1 MQDVGWEMQ
10 GGECR
15 FGNTGCGRED
25 AGWEWSGM
33 MGKGVRK
40 ALDDLLGGMSL
51 LQNQAK
57 GNPGCSRTLEQGS
70 KASVPLMGM
79 EQPKLCLPAVNCA
92 SILAA
97 PSGAAGAG
105 LHGHYWD
112 ARRAGRVCGVSEE
125 ERGTEGGWRMNFLA
139 SV

>member
-1 MQDVGWEMQ
+1 
-10 GGECR
+10 
-15 FGNTGCGRED
+15 
-25 AGWEWSGM
+25 M
-33 MGKGVRK
+33 MGKGMRK

-57 GNPGCSRTLEQGS
+57 GNPGCSRTLEEGS
-70 KASVPLMGM
+70 KASIPLMGM

-105 LHGHYWD
+105 LHGHCWD
-112 ARRAGRVCGVSEE
+112 ARRDGRVCGVSE
-125 ERGTEGGWRMNFLA
+125 GK
-139 SV
+139 